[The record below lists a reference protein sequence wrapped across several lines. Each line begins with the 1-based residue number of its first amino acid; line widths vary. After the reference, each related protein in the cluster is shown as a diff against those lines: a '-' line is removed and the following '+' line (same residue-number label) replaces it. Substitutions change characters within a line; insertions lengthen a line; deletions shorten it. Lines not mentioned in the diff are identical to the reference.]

1 MLFYNRKEVYKRM
14 KYFNELIAFIGKF
27 LADLVERFR
36 EVFGFIDS
44 TYNNFDAAAEQ
55 AGLKEEETEVEAE

>member
-1 MLFYNRKEVYKRM
+1 M
-14 KYFNELIAFIGKF
+14 KYFNELIAFIGAF

-44 TYNNFDAAAEQ
+44 TYNNFDAAADH
-55 AGLKEEETEVEAE
+55 AGLKETEAEAEEE